1 MSVWVTA
8 CAVVFGV
15 SACSGGGTS
24 VANTSAVA
32 VRSPSV
38 SPSAPAASPSATVPV
53 VPTTGPNVLPGA
65 TPPVLPAVAK
75 QETYIGAGAFVASY
89 VQAVDW
95 AYSTTDSTVL
105 KAYLGVHCV
114 GCSEA
119 VGVFDQTKAAG
130 LHFVG
135 GHLTVKGSSRTA
147 TPGQDVASQS
157 LELTITAGKLQD
169 LDSNN
174 HVVATYPPMVVTAQY
189 SVQWSTGAW
198 HLVRVAY
205 VPVPANG

>member
-38 SPSAPAASPSATVPV
+38 SPSASPSATVPV

-75 QETYIGAGAFVASY
+75 QETYIGAGAFVASF
-89 VQAVDW
+89 VQALDW

-135 GHLTVKGSSRTA
+135 GHLTVKGSSQTE
-147 TPGQDVASQS
+147 TPGQDVANQILNVTIAQSKLEALNSQ
-157 LELTITAGKLQD
+157 
-169 LDSNN
+169 N
-174 HVVATYPPMVVTAQY
+174 HVEYSYAPDIATVQY
-189 SVQWSTGAW
+189 SVHWVVGAW
-198 HLVRVAY
+198 HLVRLAN
-205 VPVPANG
+205 VPAAKNG